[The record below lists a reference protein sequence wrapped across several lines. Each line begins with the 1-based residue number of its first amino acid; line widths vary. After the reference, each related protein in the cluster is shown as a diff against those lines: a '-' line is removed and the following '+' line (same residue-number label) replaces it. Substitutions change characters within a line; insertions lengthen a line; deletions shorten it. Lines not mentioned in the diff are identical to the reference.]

1 MADLL
6 SRPFALSLAVCF
18 YTLGFILVASSKT
31 VGAVVAG
38 QVIYTLGTSGITQV
52 TGILI
57 ADITSLQ
64 WRGAVNGA
72 YSLPWVLNAF
82 VAGYITD
89 GISAFS
95 DNGWRW
101 GYGMFCILVPV
112 CIAPS
117 LIVLFW
123 GDRRAKKL
131 GGEFIYGFTSVDTS
145 PVARL
150 VVVRAPRRP
159 RGRAPRQPLAGP
171 VGHVLLVAD

>member
-6 SRPFALSLAVCF
+6 SRPFALSLAVFF
-18 YTLGFILVASSKT
+18 YTLGFIVVASSRN
-31 VGAVVAG
+31 VEAVVAG

-52 TGILI
+52 SGILL

-64 WRGAVNGA
+64 WRGAVVGA

-95 DNGWRW
+95 ENGWRW
-101 GYGMFCILVPV
+101 GYGMFTILVPV

-131 GGEFIYGFTSVDTS
+131 GGGSTLAVTMLTPS
-145 PVARL
+145 PLACL
-150 VVVRAPRRP
+150 VVVRPPPRP
-159 RGRAPRQPLAGP
+159 RGRARQPPHLRP
-171 VGHVLLVAD
+171 ERHVLLVAD